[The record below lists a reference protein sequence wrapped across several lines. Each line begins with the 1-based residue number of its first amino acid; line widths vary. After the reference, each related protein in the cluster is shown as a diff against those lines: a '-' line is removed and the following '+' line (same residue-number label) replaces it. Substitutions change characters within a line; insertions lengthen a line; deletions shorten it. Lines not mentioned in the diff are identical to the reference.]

1 VPQNHGTK
9 VAQNACRLAHN
20 LIFIL
25 QV

>member
-1 VPQNHGTK
+1 VPQNRGTK
-9 VAQNACRLAHN
+9 LAQNACRLAHN